1 MHWLNIHQH
10 GALTNL
16 LSSHATPP
24 PLQTITQT
32 TQVMK
37 YLVLKRGA
45 DLLTEDVGAFTP
57 LLNAVWRDDPHVVRF
72 FLGRP
77 ECTLTHL
84 LVG

>member
-1 MHWLNIHQH
+1 
-10 GALTNL
+10 
-16 LSSHATPP
+16 
-24 PLQTITQT
+24 
-32 TQVMK
+32 MK

-84 LVG
+84 LVGY